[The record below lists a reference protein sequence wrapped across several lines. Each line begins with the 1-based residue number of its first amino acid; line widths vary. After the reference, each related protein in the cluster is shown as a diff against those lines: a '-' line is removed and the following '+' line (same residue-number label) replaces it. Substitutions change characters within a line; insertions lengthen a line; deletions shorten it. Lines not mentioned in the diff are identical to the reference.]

1 MRCPSGVNSV
11 HDVLGHNE
19 KLLETALGYFES
31 LDCVGFKCDVL
42 FGSGHPRR
50 RDVIPL
56 RLWEAD
62 GPESFPN
69 TNTGILHIPA
79 SFVA

>member
-1 MRCPSGVNSV
+1 MRCPSGVKPV

-19 KLLETALGYFES
+19 KLLGYFEGQ
-31 LDCVGFKCDVL
+31 DCVGFKCDVL

-50 RDVIPL
+50 RAVIPL

-69 TNTGILHIPA
+69 TNTQILHIPA
-79 SFVA
+79 SLVA